1 MRIVLA
7 GGGSVGRHMAAQL
20 ASSGHFVTIVDKE
33 RSVVEKRAAQSI
45 SPNINWC
52 VGDACD
58 VGALRRAGTRD
69 ADVFTAVTGDDEDNL
84 VSALLAKQEF
94 GVPRVIAR
102 VNNPRNEWL
111 FTDMWGVDISVSTP
125 HLLASLVEEA
135 VTVGSVVRLLSLQRG
150 RANLL
155 EVTLAP
161 DSPAA
166 GRQIRE
172 LGLPSESLIVAILR
186 DGHVVQPAGDS
197 VLAVSDE
204 VLVLSTGDVQDHDVL
219 ERALIGAKQ

>member
-7 GGGSVGRHMAAQL
+7 GGGSVGRHMAGQL
-20 ASSGHFVTIVDKE
+20 AASGHIVTIVDNQ
-33 RSVVEKRAAQSI
+33 RSVVEKRAAQST
-45 SPNINWC
+45 SLNINWF

-58 VGALRRAGTRD
+58 VGALRRAGTTE

-166 GRQIRE
+166 NRQIGE
-172 LGLPSESLIVAILR
+172 LGLPREAQIVAILR
-186 DGHVVQPAGDS
+186 NGHVIQPARDS
-197 VLAVSDE
+197 VMAVGDE
-204 VLVLSTGDVQDHDVL
+204 VLVLSTGDVTDNEVL
-219 ERALIGAKQ
+219 ERALIGAKP

>member
-1 MRIVLA
+1 MRILLA
-7 GGGSVGRHMAAQL
+7 GGGSVGRHMASQL
-20 ASSGHFVTIVDKE
+20 AASGHQVTIVDNN
-33 RSVVEKRAAQSI
+33 RTVVEKRSMQSAVA
-45 SPNINWC
+45 NINWLI
-52 VGDACD
+52 GDACD
-58 VGALRRAGTRD
+58 VGALRAAGAQK

-111 FTDMWGVDISVSTP
+111 FTDMWGIDISVSTP

-166 GRQIRE
+166 GRSIGE
-172 LGLPSESLIVAILR
+172 VGLPREAQVVAVLR
-186 DGHVVQPAGDS
+186 DGHVIHPERDTVM
-197 VLAVSDE
+197 AVGDE
-204 VLVLSTGDVQDHDVL
+204 VLILSTGNPADHEDL
-219 ERALIGAKQ
+219 ERALIGVKL